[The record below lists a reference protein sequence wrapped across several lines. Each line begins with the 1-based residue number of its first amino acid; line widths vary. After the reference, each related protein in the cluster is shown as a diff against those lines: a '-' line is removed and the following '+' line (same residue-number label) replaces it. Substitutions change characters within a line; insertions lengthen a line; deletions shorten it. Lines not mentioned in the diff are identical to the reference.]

1 MRSPSASRI
10 GPRLQA
16 AAWAA
21 LLVAAFGAADPPRK
35 IRVLV
40 DPGHGGKDA
49 GAIGWKR
56 TKEKDVN
63 LRTALDLA
71 KRLRETGLF
80 DVRLTRSK
88 DVFVTLPDRC
98 RLANEWKADLFVS
111 VHANYAHDHREKGS
125 EVYFLSDHASDP
137 EAARLAEVE
146 NAADAGPPD
155 PSRDGEV
162 AQSILGVMARTENLN
177 RSSKLAATLALALKK
192 KTSLSSR
199 GVKQASLYVLH
210 WTDSPAVLVEMGF
223 ISNRRDAARLRSSGF
238 RNKIAKALASGIV
251 EYVRSK
257 EFVEQMRQGSSTA
270 GTR

>member
-1 MRSPSASRI
+1 MRRYFASRI
-10 GPRLQA
+10 RFGLARAAGAAVLVAVFA
-16 AAWAA
+16 AAA
-21 LLVAAFGAADPPRK
+21 PPRK

-80 DVRLTRSK
+80 DVRLTRTK
-88 DVFVTLPDRC
+88 DVFVTLPNRC
-98 RLANEWKADLFVS
+98 RLANDWKADLFVS
-111 VHANYAHDHREKGS
+111 IHANYAHDRREKGA

-192 KTSLSSR
+192 KTTLSSR

-210 WTDSPAVLVEMGF
+210 WTDAPAALVEMGF
-223 ISNRRDAARLRSSGF
+223 VSNRKDAARLRSASF

-251 EYVRSK
+251 EYARSK
-257 EFVEQMRQGSSTA
+257 EFVEQMRQGSMTA
-270 GTR
+270 GTQ